1 MPDTLLVWVDIETTG
16 LDHESDHMLELA
28 SVVTDRAGVELG
40 RFEEVVNVGAP
51 VSELCMGEA
60 VEAMHRAN
68 GLLDRV
74 AAAGEGR
81 NEDAVIDA
89 WLEWAAGWRAGTAA
103 RLVLAGSGVARFDV
117 PWLQARAGIDAPWPF
132 YWREFD
138 VSALADVFRWAGWPL
153 EYVERPHTAGG
164 DLAAIIGQW
173 REVRRRLGNVDV
185 GEVDAPRAA
194 AAAEPMDEIS
204 FDGITWQPA
213 PALRDHPA
221 VSS

>member
-1 MPDTLLVWVDIETTG
+1 MPDTLLVWVDIETSG

-60 VEAMHRAN
+60 VEAMHKAN

-89 WLEWAAGWRAGTAA
+89 WLEWAAGWMIGTGA
-103 RLVLAGSGVARFDV
+103 RLVLAGSGIARFDV
-117 PWLQARAGIDAPWPF
+117 PWLQARAGIRRAVAVLSV
-132 YWREFD
+132 R
-138 VSALADVFRWAGWPL
+138 
-153 EYVERPHTAGG
+153 
-164 DLAAIIGQW
+164 
-173 REVRRRLGNVDV
+173 VRRV
-185 GEVDAPRAA
+185 GAGVGVPLVGVAVGICRAA
-194 AAAEPMDEIS
+194 TYCRRRS
-204 FDGITWQPA
+204 G
-213 PALRDHPA
+213 RDHWA
-221 VSS
+221 MA